1 MQVCKKVREQY
12 SASVLPVIMVSAKS
26 QEGDVVK
33 GLKAGAN
40 DYLTK
45 VSNALTVRLTSI
57 KLKFSVGSI
66 AGYFI
71 LSAAVQFGL
80 PQLGN

>member
-1 MQVCKKVREQY
+1 MQYTYALDIQLNQVCKKIREQY
-12 SASVLPVIMVSAKS
+12 AASVLPVIMVSAKS

-45 VSNALTVRLTSI
+45 VSD
-57 KLKFSVGSI
+57 
-66 AGYFI
+66 
-71 LSAAVQFGL
+71 
-80 PQLGN
+80 